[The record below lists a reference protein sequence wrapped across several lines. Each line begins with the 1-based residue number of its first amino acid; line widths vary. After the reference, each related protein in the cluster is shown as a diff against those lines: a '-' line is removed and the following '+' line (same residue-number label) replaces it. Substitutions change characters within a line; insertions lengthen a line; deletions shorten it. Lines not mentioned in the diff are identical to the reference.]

1 VNALNELN
9 ELTRRLERWLF
20 DDALPLWWSVG
31 ADHQGGGF
39 HEEIDLQGRPTRA
52 HRRARVQARQTW
64 VYATAG
70 ALGWDGPWRAAMN
83 HGLDYLLGH
92 YPRSDGLFRA
102 SVDAEGAQ
110 ADNAA
115 LLYDQA
121 FALFA
126 MAAVFRAEPART
138 DLPARARALLA
149 AVAATF
155 HHDDRGFKEASA
167 DHPFHANPHMHMLEA
182 ALAWSEI
189 DADPAWSVLA
199 DRVAELA
206 LSAFIDRQSGALREY
221 FGTDWRPAPGLDGRI
236 VEPGHQFEWAWLL
249 NRWGLTRKR
258 PDAHAALARL
268 FQIGTEFGVDRGR
281 GVAFNALRDD
291 LTPLDLSARLWP
303 QTERIKAAVVLAA
316 AAAEDQAER
325 NLLLVEAVAAV
336 KGLMLYLETP
346 VRGAWRDK
354 LEPSGVFVEEPSPA
368 SSLYH
373 IVCAIRELAKQP

>member
-1 VNALNELN
+1 MNAQNELN
-9 ELTRRLERWLF
+9 GLTRRLERWLF
-20 DDALPLWWSVG
+20 EEALPLWWTTG
-31 ADHQGGGF
+31 ADHPRGGF

-83 HGLDYLLGH
+83 HGLDYLLER
-92 YPRSDGLFRA
+92 YPRPDGLFRA
-102 SVDAEGAQ
+102 SVDAEGVP
-110 ADNAA
+110 ADDAA

-121 FALFA
+121 FVLFA
-126 MAAVFRAEPART
+126 MAAVFQAEPARG

-149 AVAATF
+149 TAVSAF
-155 HHDDRGFKEASA
+155 RHDDRGFKEASA

-189 DADPAWSVLA
+189 VADPVWPALA
-199 DRVAELA
+199 DRVADLA
-206 LSAFIDRQSGALREY
+206 LSAFIDRESGALREY
-221 FGTDWRPAPGLDGRI
+221 FGPDWKPAPGPDGRI

-249 NRWGLTRKR
+249 LRWGVARGR
-258 PDAHAALARL
+258 PDAVAATSRL
-268 FQIGTEFGVDRGR
+268 FEVGSRFGLDRGR
-281 GVAFNALRDD
+281 GVAINAIGDD
-291 LTPLDLSARLWP
+291 FTALNRSARLWP
-303 QTERIKAAVVLAA
+303 QTEWIKVAVVLAGA
-316 AAAEDQAER
+316 ASDQAER
-325 NLLLVEAVAAV
+325 NRLRLEAVAAV

-354 LEPSGVFVEEPSPA
+354 LNASGVFVEEPAPA

-373 IVCAIRELAKQP
+373 IVCAIAALSKQP